1 MEAGEHEDVATRE
14 NGRTESM
21 IRKPCDGKH
30 HEAKN
35 EIGDS
40 LGIW

>member
-1 MEAGEHEDVATRE
+1 MEAGEREDMATRE

-21 IRKPCDGKH
+21 IRNPCAGKH
-30 HEAKN
+30 HKTKN

-40 LGIW
+40 LGVW